1 MYVKNHMLP
10 KEKLTILNVED
21 TIKIALENITE
32 GDFLSLPVFDGDK
45 FKGILMK
52 EAIFRHYFEAG
63 YKDREKFLNEVK
75 VKDLYNAKYKSLREN
90 DVIESAAYLLKE
102 LRTPFLPVLDS
113 KDNFAGILTHTAIF
127 NAFSETFGLGNGT
140 RILVNVFDMPGQIAK
155 LTEIV
160 RKAGINIQN
169 LAVMDAKVL
178 DVYNVVIRVD
188 TKNVDGLIEKI
199 TKAGFKVSGV
209 TK

>member
-1 MYVKNHMLP
+1 MYVKSHMLP

-21 TIKIALENITE
+21 TIKIALENINE
-32 GDFLSLPVFDGDK
+32 GDFLSLPVFDGDE

-63 YKDREKFLNEVK
+63 YNDREKFLNEVK
-75 VKDLYNAKYKSLREN
+75 VKDLYNAKYKYLKES
-90 DVIESAAYLLKE
+90 DIIESAAYLLKE

-113 KDNFAGILTHTAIF
+113 KGNFVGILTHTAIF
-127 NAFSETFGLGNGT
+127 HAFSETFGLGNGT
-140 RILVNVFDMPGQIAK
+140 RILVNVFDIPGQIAK

-160 RKAGINIQN
+160 RKAGVNIQN
-169 LAVMDAKVL
+169 FAVMDAKVM
-178 DVYNVVIRVD
+178 DVYKVVIRVD
-188 TKNVDGLIEKI
+188 TKNVDDLIEKI
-199 TKAGFKVSGV
+199 TKAGFKVAGV